1 MIQYFKYQ
9 LAGTNCMMKASL
21 IISIYNNTRF
31 LKVIL
36 DSLHLQTEKDFEI
49 IIAEDGQD
57 PAVKKFINQYPFEQP
72 YQHLTQADEGWRK
85 NIAMNMAIR
94 AAKTEW
100 LIFIDGDCVL
110 HERFIEMHLRYAH
123 ENLILAGKRVKLD
136 EGSSEFLMKNI
147 ANLNALKR
155 QLVRKL
161 IFGKGKI
168 RNIEEGIFI
177 SPDSVLG
184 FIPKLRKLNNLKGCN
199 MSFSKK
205 AIYAINGFDEEYV
218 LPAIGEDYDLTWRF
232 QAAGYEYKSVRN
244 LAVQYHLYH
253 PENWVDTVENMK
265 ICRRNQLENKF
276 VCKNG
281 LEKNN

>member
-1 MIQYFKYQ
+1 MI
-9 LAGTNCMMKASL
+9 KASL
-21 IISIYNNTRF
+21 IISIYDNIRF

-36 DSLHLQTEKDFEI
+36 DSLHFQTENKFEI
-49 IIAEDGQD
+49 IIAEDGQN
-57 PAVKKFINQYPFEQP
+57 PAVKEFINQYPFEHP
-72 YQHLTQADEGWRK
+72 FQHLTQKDEGWRK
-85 NIAMNMAIR
+85 NKAMNMAIR

-110 HERFIEMHLRYAH
+110 HDRFIEMHVRYAH
-123 ENLILAGKRVKLD
+123 ENFILAGKRVKLD
-136 EGSSEFLMKNI
+136 EESSDLLMENVANI
-147 ANLNALKR
+147 KLLKK

-161 IFGKGKI
+161 FLGKGKI

-177 SPDSVLG
+177 SPDCLLG
-184 FIPKLRKLNNLKGCN
+184 FIPKMLKLNNLKGCN

-205 AIYAINGFDEEYV
+205 AIYAINGFDEDYI
-218 LPAIGEDYDLTWRF
+218 LPAIGEDFDLTWRF
-232 QAAGYEYKSVRN
+232 LAAGYHYKSVRN

-265 ICRRNQLENKF
+265 ICSRNQQENKF

-281 LEKNN
+281 LEKI

>member
-1 MIQYFKYQ
+1 
-9 LAGTNCMMKASL
+9 MKASL
-21 IISIYNNTRF
+21 IISIYNNIRF

-36 DSLHLQTEKDFEI
+36 DSLRFQTEKDFEI
-49 IIAEDGQD
+49 IIAEDGQNS
-57 PAVKKFINQYPFEQP
+57 AVSEFINHYPFEQP
-72 YQHLTQADEGWRK
+72 YQHLTQKDEGWRK
-85 NIAMNMAIR
+85 NKAMNIAIK
-94 AAKTEW
+94 AAKTDW

-123 ENLILAGKRVKLD
+123 EDFILAGKRVKLD
-136 EGSSEFLMKNI
+136 EASSEFLMKDI
-147 ANLNALKR
+147 ANIRLLKR

-161 IFGKGKI
+161 FFGKGKI

-177 SPDSVLG
+177 SPDSFLA
-184 FIPKLRKLNNLKGCN
+184 FIPNLRKLNNLKGCN

-205 AIYAINGFDEEYV
+205 AIYTINGFDEDYI
-218 LPAIGEDYDLTWRF
+218 LPAIGEDFDLTWRF
-232 QAAGYEYKSVRN
+232 QAAGFQYKSVRN

-265 ICRRNQLENKF
+265 ICSRNQLDNKF
-276 VCKNG
+276 VCTNG